1 MNHRQNTLRLHP
13 NFKK

>member
-1 MNHRQNTLRLHP
+1 MNHQQNTLRLHP

>member
-1 MNHRQNTLRLHP
+1 VNHRQNTLRLHP